1 MRNFGHMKPLI
12 ILLLL
17 PLLAAG
23 CRHTPAGRVSVER
36 LTSADALN
44 SSPGGASSMMIAFGA
59 GYDTTEWRTFARQF
73 GQSEAMRVFGHDVD
87 SIMPDLSAFTD
98 EINELYDNIAATLP
112 AAQLTRRI
120 YATVIPYSQSVIIP
134 PGTDSVVII
143 GLNHY
148 LGSDYDGYSS
158 FAAYQRARKEPSRM
172 TRDIAEATVRAAY
185 PFQAPDSPTLLQR
198 MLYEGAIATV
208 LAHLMPGDAAKAI
221 EIPEDDFDRL
231 SRYEKEIW
239 QRMVG
244 SDMLFNR
251 SVRLANAILREGA
264 SASVLGERAPSL
276 AGRFIGWRIA
286 EAYLDSHPD
295 SAAETLLRPGYYLA
309 DQTLREARYA
319 P

>member
-1 MRNFGHMKPLI
+1 
-12 ILLLL
+12 
-17 PLLAAG
+17 
-23 CRHTPAGRVSVER
+23 
-36 LTSADALN
+36 
-44 SSPGGASSMMIAFGA
+44 
-59 GYDTTEWRTFARQF
+59 
-73 GQSEAMRVFGHDVD
+73 
-87 SIMPDLSAFTD
+87 
-98 EINELYDNIAATLP
+98 
-112 AAQLTRRI
+112 
-120 YATVIPYSQSVIIP
+120 
-134 PGTDSVVII
+134 
-143 GLNHY
+143 
-148 LGSDYDGYSS
+148 
-158 FAAYQRARKEPSRM
+158 
-172 TRDIAEATVRAAY
+172 
-185 PFQAPDSPTLLQR
+185 
-198 MLYEGAIATV
+198 
-208 LAHLMPGDAAKAI
+208 MPGDAAKAI
-221 EIPEDDFDRL
+221 GIPEDDFDRL